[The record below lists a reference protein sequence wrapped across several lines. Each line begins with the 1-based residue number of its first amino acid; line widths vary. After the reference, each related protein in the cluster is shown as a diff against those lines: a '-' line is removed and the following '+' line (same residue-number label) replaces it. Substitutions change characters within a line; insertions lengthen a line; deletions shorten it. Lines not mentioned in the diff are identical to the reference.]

1 VAESSA
7 KVVPFVARQ
16 TSDAYGAARSGLT
29 ERLVRY
35 TLFESWRAFARHGI
49 PFPFVERARLLP
61 NTGAPALEHPYQNT
75 AFMIMIDGALP
86 RPLVKHF
93 RLRQSNRVT
102 WSNIKQ
108 LAPHLDVADYRSDHC
123 QLSSPEVYGLLT
135 KLSTL
140 DYALL
145 IQRPDGEAPG
155 PCVLSHM
162 HVKVE
167 RLTDNAIKELGKALG
182 YIDRR
187 LFERGEDYVDALEA
201 KFFEYYGFS
210 ANASGRKSAAA
221 MAAQLLNER
230 CPRFSVFVAAQDD
243 CRLTVLDE
251 SDRITQYL
259 LIRLE
264 GAAVARL
271 RTAAAAAGDPDLEA
285 FALLGSSAEQPIV
298 LYRLGLRRTAVAR
311 PGKGQ
316 PIDRSLS
323 APWLEIAD
331 EAVLWAPDPTRAPL
345 PFAWATAE
353 AD

>member
-7 KVVPFVARQ
+7 KVVPLVAGQ
-16 TSDAYGAARSGLT
+16 ASDAYGAARLGLT

-35 TLFESWRAFARHGI
+35 TLFESWHGFARHGM
-49 PFPFVERARLLP
+49 PFPFIQRTLLLP
-61 NTGAPALEHPYQNT
+61 NTGAPVLEHPYQNT
-75 AFMIMIDGALP
+75 AFMVMIDGALP
-86 RPLVKHF
+86 RALVKHF

-102 WSNIKQ
+102 WSNIQQ
-108 LAPHLDVADYRSDHC
+108 LAPHLDVADYRADHC
-123 QLSSPEVYGLLT
+123 QFSSPEIYRLLT

-145 IQRPDGEAPG
+145 IQRPDGEAPS
-155 PCVLSHM
+155 PSVLTHM

-167 RLTDNAIKELGKALG
+167 RLTDNAIKDLGKALG

-221 MAAQLLNER
+221 MAAQLLSGR

-264 GAAVARL
+264 GAAAARL
-271 RTAAAAAGDPDLEA
+271 RTAAAAAGDPDLEV
-285 FALLGSSAEQPIV
+285 FSLFGSSAEQPIV
-298 LYRLGLRRTAVAR
+298 LYRLGLRRTSAAR

-331 EAVLWAPDPTRAPL
+331 EAVLPDPDLTREPL